1 MRRAAIT
8 WGFHCQAF
16 EAIIP
21 TFESWMVNEL
31 TKNVLIFGSC
41 VSRDIFNIEY
51 SRGFKVSNYY
61 ARSSFASLV
70 GKAYDNDT
78 ALNNISSKF
87 QRSMVS
93 NDFSKEVL
101 TAGAK
106 IDKADIIL
114 IDFIDERYDLVVFPS
129 GEMITKSDELAT
141 SRLLKE
147 PGLEF
152 RLVKQGSAERRE
164 YWLQGIRMFF
174 DLLKAHNKLNRVLVN
189 KAYWA
194 TEFEGKTDTVYPVDR
209 HKVDEAN
216 RDLDWMYDALRNDIR
231 EDQFLTF
238 QSGICTASESHRWGI
253 SPFHYGDRYYKDA
266 LLQLIRKSHQFMS
279 VGHSPLRV
287 QSPLVSPD
295 LDISVSG
302 YVDRGEVVA
311 ECSLSSRG
319 EGCDASCFAFYL
331 YVDGVR
337 QDVRWYQSSNSVR
350 FRLPSLAGK
359 LQVRAFYQD
368 VYGNGV
374 NSWGEVN

>member
-1 MRRAAIT
+1 
-8 WGFHCQAF
+8 
-16 EAIIP
+16 
-21 TFESWMVNEL
+21 MVNEL
-31 TKNVLIFGSC
+31 IKNVLIFGSC

-51 SRGFKVSNYY
+51 SRDFKVSNYY

-70 GKAYDNDT
+70 GKAYENEA
-78 ALNNISSKF
+78 ALNKISSKF

-93 NDFSKEVL
+93 NDFSKEVF

-129 GEMITKSDELAT
+129 GEMITNSDELAT

-164 YWLQGIRMFF
+164 LWLQGIRKFF

-194 TEFEGKTDTVYPVDR
+194 TGFEGKTDTAYPVDR
-209 HKVDEAN
+209 DKVDEAN

-238 QSGICTASESHRWGI
+238 RSGICTASESHRWGI

-266 LLQLIRKSHQFMS
+266 LLQLIRKSHQLMS
-279 VGHSPLRV
+279 VGDSPLRV
-287 QSPLVSPD
+287 QSPLASPD

-319 EGCDASCFAFYL
+319 EACDASCFAFYL
-331 YVDGVR
+331 YVDGAR
-337 QDVRWYQSSNSVR
+337 QDMRWYQSSNSVR

-374 NSWGEVN
+374 NSWGEVQLGN